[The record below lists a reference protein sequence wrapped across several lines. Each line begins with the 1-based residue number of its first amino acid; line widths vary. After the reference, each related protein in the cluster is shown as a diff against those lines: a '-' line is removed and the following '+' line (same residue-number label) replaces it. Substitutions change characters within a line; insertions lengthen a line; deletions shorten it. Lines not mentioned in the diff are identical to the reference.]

1 MPICSSTRL
10 FVSSLKSRSAI
21 AFHRTI
27 LLISSVLLAAAV
39 FAVPDLS
46 AQGHNRITQPVDTS
60 SAQALPNHH
69 PFWASPANNIGSVPP
84 DLPLDQLT
92 LVLSRSPQ
100 QEAAF
105 QQFLAEQQNPASP
118 NYHHWLTPAEVGQRF
133 GLSDQDIAA
142 ITGWLQSQGLHV
154 NWVSPSRI
162 FVGFGGS
169 AANIGLALQS
179 ELHYYNVNGAQQIS
193 ISSDPMIPQA
203 LVPAIKAVHGLYT
216 IDEHPLYQAGG
227 MQSVSPLETANSGNH
242 YLAPV
247 DFATIYDLPASLT
260 GAGITIGIVDR
271 SRTNFADFS
280 NLRALTGS
288 TFPNPTEIVPTAFG
302 GVDPGPAYTAPPGG
316 TTSTS
321 EQGEATLDVVRAGTV
336 APGAS
341 LLLVVATAA
350 SGGIEVDAQFLVQT
364 TPVPA
369 QVMTISFGACESSA
383 GTAGVTFWDTLFQQA
398 AAEGISS
405 FVSSGDAGACGCDT
419 HGSAPPANPLPN
431 SPNYICSSSYVTCVG
446 GTEFNEG
453 SNPSQYWTSGNGAGL
468 LSVLSYIPE
477 GAWNESTASKV
488 SASGGGV
495 SSVIP
500 TPSWQI
506 GNGVPTARAGRYTP
520 DISFSSS
527 GHDAYFTCLAANG
540 YSCVVSGGGYTFGA
554 FYGTSAAAPDMAGIT
569 ALLDQNLGGA
579 QGNLNPGL
587 YQMAVSAPT
596 AFHDVTVATSGVTT
610 CDLNTPSLCNNSIG
624 GPSGLS
630 GGQPG
635 FAVGVGYDEVTG
647 LGSLNAGTFVY
658 AYGTTSKVMKP
669 ALTLS
674 YSQTVNTW
682 EPIYLVAYINGSG
695 YSPAPT
701 GTITF
706 TVGSYTSSPIA
717 MPYGQA
723 LVTVPAGTIPVG
735 TYTESAVYTPDA
747 ASAQIY
753 QSVSATRPFT
763 IIVPP
768 KVPPTLAL
776 TTSQTI
782 ISNSQS
788 MSVGVVVNAGQYYST
803 PAGVMVPYYPMP
815 TGSVALTSGSYT
827 SAATALAGGTA
838 SITIP
843 AGSLAAGNDVLV
855 VTYTPDASG
864 SSTFLL
870 ASSQTYVENE
880 GARITPSVTPW
891 PSPSTPT
898 TAQAVAVQVT
908 VDGFTGNPT
917 PTGTVVLTSGS
928 YTSAATAL
936 TGGTASI
943 TIPAGALPSG
953 SDTLTATYTPDAQS
967 AALYASASGAWTL
980 GVTAAVKITPV
991 VAVTSLT
998 ASPTTVQ
1005 PLSLA
1010 ITVGGGAGNP
1020 APSGFVR
1027 LATGIGYSV
1036 DATLTGGRATAAIP
1050 VGSLSGGTDT
1060 ITATYWPDTN
1070 GAYSY
1075 NSASGTIAVTVA
1087 KAAPTV
1093 TITPSLTSITTLQ
1106 PLQVFANVSG
1116 GSGTPTASGTVT
1128 FKYGSFTSDP
1138 LYVYPPGNTV
1148 SITVPAGALAPGT
1161 VTLTASYTGD
1171 STYTAATGTATIAV
1185 TMPAN
1190 AGFGIAATNLSI
1202 PSGAASGNYS
1212 TVTVTPAN
1220 GFVGTVA
1227 LTAAI
1232 TASPAGA
1239 QYPPTLS
1246 FGATSPV
1253 SITFTT
1259 PGTATL
1265 TISTTASQQS
1275 CTAANQMPSG
1285 IPLYARGGALLA
1297 CLLLFSIAPRR
1308 RKWRAMLGILLL
1320 FAALAGGVFACG
1332 GGSSGT
1338 GCNNAVTPGTTA
1350 GNYTITVTGTSGTMT
1365 ATAAQIALTVQ

>member
-1 MPICSSTRL
+1 MRLPVCSFFCL
-10 FVSSLKSRSAI
+10 FVSPPNSNSST
-21 AFHRTI
+21 AFNRI
-27 LLISSVLLAAAV
+27 RLLPAFVLLAAA
-39 FAVPDLS
+39 ALAGPALS
-46 AQGHNRITQPVDTS
+46 AQAANRITQAVDTS
-60 SAQALPNHH
+60 RAQALPNHH
-69 PFWASPANNIGSVPP
+69 PLWANPANSTGLAPAN
-84 DLPLDQLT
+84 LPLDQLT

-100 QEAAF
+100 QEQAF
-105 QQFLAEQQNPASP
+105 EQFLADQQNPASP
-118 NYHHWLTPAEVGQRF
+118 DYHHWLTPAEVGQRF
-133 GLSDQDIAA
+133 GLSDQDIAT

-154 NWVSPSRI
+154 NWVAPSRI
-162 FVGFGGS
+162 FIGFGGT
-169 AANIGLALQS
+169 AADIGRAFQT
-179 ELHYYNVNGAQQIS
+179 EMRYYMVNGVQRLS
-193 ISSDPMIPQA
+193 IDSDPQIPTA
-203 LVPAIKAVHGLYT
+203 LAPAIKAIRGLYT
-216 IDEHPLYQAGG
+216 IDEQPAHHAAV
-227 MQSVSPLETANSGNH
+227 MQSNSPEVTTSGGYH
-242 YLAPV
+242 FIGPG
-247 DFATIYDLPASLT
+247 DFSAIYDLPNGLYGS
-260 GAGITIGIVDR
+260 GQTIGIVGR
-271 SRTNFADFS
+271 SRTNPADF
-280 NLRALTGS
+280 NNFKALIGPGFT
-288 TFPNPTEIVPTAFG
+288 NPTEIVPTTFG
-302 GVDPGPAYTAPPGG
+302 GIDPGPALTAPPTGSVSAG
-316 TTSTS
+316 D
-321 EQGEATLDVVRAGTV
+321 QGEATLDVLRAGST
-336 APGAS
+336 AWGAQI
-341 LLLVVATAA
+341 LLVVATAA
-350 SGGIEVDAQFLVQT
+350 SGGIGADAQYLVQT

-369 QVMTISFGACESSA
+369 QVMTISFGLCESAA
-383 GTAGVTFWDTLFQQA
+383 GSAGVTFWDTLFQQA
-398 AAEGISS
+398 AAEGIST
-405 FVSSGDAGACGCDT
+405 FVSSGDSGASGCDVPFAAP
-419 HGSAPPANPLPN
+419 SASPQAN
-431 SPNYICSSSYVTCVG
+431 SPNYICSSSYATCVG
-446 GTEFNEG
+446 GTEFNDTA
-453 SNPSQYWTSGNGAGL
+453 NPSTYWNVAYLGQTAHG
-468 LSVLSYIPE
+468 YIPE
-477 GAWNESTASKV
+477 GGWNESWDGTTSTVAS
-488 SASGGGV
+488 SGGGV
-495 SSVIP
+495 STVVP
-500 TPSWQI
+500 TPSWQT
-506 GNGVPTARAGRYTP
+506 GTGVPADRSGRYTP
-520 DISFSSS
+520 DVSFSSS
-527 GHDAYFTCLAANG
+527 MHDGYFGCFAAG
-540 YSCVVSGGGYTFGA
+540 GGDCVV
-554 FYGTSAAAPDMAGIT
+554 GTDGSFRFMAAAPAMAGVA

-610 CDLNTPSLCNNSIG
+610 CDLNTPSICNNSIG

-735 TYTESAVYTPDA
+735 TYTESAVYIPDA

-763 IIVPP
+763 ITVPP

-803 PAGVMVPYYPMP
+803 PAGAMVPYYPMP
-815 TGSVALTSGSYT
+815 TGTVALTSGSYT
-827 SAATALAGGTA
+827 SAPVVLANGNATVIVPAGSLAAGNDVLTVTYTPDVAGSSTFLVASSQTYVQNEGDRITPSVFPSSSPSNPTTAQAVVVQVRVDGFTGNPTPTGAVVLSSGSYASAATALAGGTA

-843 AGSLAAGNDVLV
+843 AGAL
-855 VTYTPDASG
+855 
-864 SSTFLL
+864 
-870 ASSQTYVENE
+870 
-880 GARITPSVTPW
+880 
-891 PSPSTPT
+891 SP
-898 TAQAVAVQVT
+898 
-908 VDGFTGNPT
+908 G
-917 PTGTVVLTSGS
+917 L
-928 YTSAATAL
+928 
-936 TGGTASI
+936 
-943 TIPAGALPSG
+943 
-953 SDTLTATYTPDAQS
+953 DTLTATYTPDAS
-967 AALYASASGAWTL
+967 SSALYANTWGSNTI
-980 GVTAAVKITPV
+980 GVTLAVKITPA

-998 ASPTTVQ
+998 VSPTTVQ

-1010 ITVGGGAGNP
+1010 ITVSGGASNP

-1027 LATGIGYSV
+1027 LQNPGYNSV
-1036 DATLTGGRATAAIP
+1036 DAALTGGSATASIP
-1050 VGSLSGGTDT
+1050 AASLSGGTDT
-1060 ITATYWPDTN
+1060 INATYWPDTN

-1075 NSASGTIAVTVA
+1075 NGASGTIAVTVA
-1087 KAAPTV
+1087 KATPVV
-1093 TITPSLTSITTLQ
+1093 TITPSLTSMTTLQ

-1128 FKYGSFTSDP
+1128 FKCGSFTSDP

-1148 SITVPAGALAPGT
+1148 SITVPAGSLAPGT

-1171 STYTAATGTATIAV
+1171 STYTAATGIATVTV

-1246 FGATSPV
+1246 FGVTSPV
-1253 SITFTT
+1253 TITSAAS
-1259 PGTATL
+1259 GTATL
-1265 TISTTASQQS
+1265 TVSTTASQKTT
-1275 CTAANQMPSG
+1275 CTAANQIPRG
-1285 IPLYARGGALLA
+1285 IPWYARGGAVVA
-1297 CLLLFSIAPRR
+1297 CMLLFGIAPQRR
-1308 RKWRAMLGILLL
+1308 RWRTMLGMLIL
-1320 FAALAGGVFACG
+1320 FVALTSGMLACG
-1332 GGSSGT
+1332 GGSQST
-1338 GCNNAVTPGTTA
+1338 ACNNVVTPGTTA
-1350 GNYTITVTGTSGTMT
+1350 GSYIVTVTGTSGSTT
-1365 ATAAQIALTVQ
+1365 ATNMISLTVI

>member
-105 QQFLAEQQNPASP
+105 QQFLADQQNPASP

-203 LVPAIKAVHGLYT
+203 LAPAIKAVHGLYT

-260 GAGITIGIVDR
+260 GAGMTIGIVDR

-398 AAEGISS
+398 AAEGITS
-405 FVSSGDAGACGCDT
+405 FVSSGDAGASGCDT

-446 GTEFNEG
+446 GTEFSEG

-569 ALLDQNLGGA
+569 ALLDQNLDGA

-630 GGQPG
+630 GAQPG

-647 LGSLNAGTFVY
+647 LGSLDAATFVY
-658 AYGTTSKVMKP
+658 AYSTTSKVMTP
-669 ALTLS
+669 TLTLNG
-674 YSQTVNTW
+674 SQTVNTY
-682 EPIYLVAYINGSG
+682 EPFFMVAYINGSG

-706 TVGSYTSSPIA
+706 TVGSYTSSPVA
-717 MPYGQA
+717 VPYGHA
-723 LVTVPAGTIPVG
+723 LVTVPVGTIPVG
-735 TYTESAVYTPDA
+735 TYTASAVYTPDA

-753 QSVSATRPFT
+753 KSVSATMPFT
-763 IIVPP
+763 MIVPP
-768 KVPPTLAL
+768 KVSPQLAL
-776 TTSQTI
+776 TTSQAI

-788 MSVGVVVNAGQYYST
+788 ISVDVVVSAGQYYST

-827 SAATALAGGTA
+827 SAPVVLASGNATV
-838 SITIP
+838 IVP
-843 AGSLAAGNDVLV
+843 AGSLAAGNDVLT
-855 VTYTPDASG
+855 VTYTPDAGSG
-864 SSTFLL
+864 SSYLT
-870 ASSQTYVENE
+870 ASNFTNVQNE
-880 GARITPSVTPW
+880 GAKL
-891 PSPSTPT
+891 TPT
-898 TAQAVAVQVT
+898 VFVSANPGSATSAQTITVT
-908 VDGFTGNPT
+908 VDVAG
-917 PTGTVVLTSGS
+917 PTGDPAPTGSVVLTSGS
-928 YTSAATAL
+928 YTSASTAVTAGNAIINL
-936 TGGTASI
+936 APGT
-943 TIPAGALPSG
+943 LPPG
-953 SDTLTATYTPDAQS
+953 LDTLSAAYTPDTQS
-967 AALYASASGAWTL
+967 TALYVSTTGSNTIGVYLSPIIAPTL
-980 GVTAAVKITPV
+980 TVTPV
-991 VAVTSLT
+991 TQN
-998 ASPTTVQ
+998 PTTIE
-1005 PLSLA
+1005 PLS
-1010 ITVGGGAGNP
+1010 IKVTVSGGAGNP
-1020 APSGFVR
+1020 TP
-1027 LATGIGYSV
+1027 
-1036 DATLTGGRATAAIP
+1036 TGGISVSD
-1050 VGSLSGGTDT
+1050 VGTTVTGTLSGGS
-1060 ITATYWPDTN
+1060 ATVTLPAGTFAGGASIINVFYVPDSIASY
-1070 GAYSY
+1070 AYS
-1075 NSASGTIAVTVA
+1075 NASGTGTVNVA
-1087 KAAPTV
+1087 KGTPIL
-1093 TITPSLTSITTLQ
+1093 TITPLESSFSTQQSITVT
-1106 PLQVFANVSG
+1106 ASVSG
-1116 GSGTPTASGTVT
+1116 GSG
-1128 FKYGSFTSDP
+1128 
-1138 LYVYPPGNTV
+1138 
-1148 SITVPAGALAPGT
+1148 VPAPAAGGT
-1161 VTLTASYTGD
+1161 VTLTSAYYASPIGINYGSGSIIIPAGSFAPGTDTISAAYSGD
-1171 STYTAATGTATIAV
+1171 NNYNAATATATVVVSA
-1185 TMPAN
+1185 PAN
-1190 AGFGIAATNLSI
+1190 ASFTLSGGSLAVARGL
-1202 PSGAASGNYS
+1202 SGANSS
-1212 TVTVTPAN
+1212 TVTAFPTG
-1220 GFVGTVA
+1220 GFVGNVA
-1227 LTAAI
+1227 LTAVI
-1232 TASPAGA
+1232 TTSPPGAQDLPTMSFTPASVNLLQSSPATS
-1239 QYPPTLS
+1239 TL
-1246 FGATSPV
+1246 
-1253 SITFTT
+1253 TFTT
-1259 PGTATL
+1259 TGPSSAKMVL
-1265 TISTTASQQS
+1265 PPASWMRWSTASAPVLA
-1275 CTAANQMPSG
+1275 CIALW
-1285 IPLYARGGALLA
+1285 ILPLRRRFWRNLMLLA
-1297 CLLLFSIAPRR
+1297 A
-1308 RKWRAMLGILLL
+1308 
-1320 FAALAGGVFACG
+1320 FAIFIAGGVVACG
-1332 GGSSGT
+1332 GSGSG
-1338 GCNNAVTPGTTA
+1338 GGGGGGGGGNPGTTL
-1350 GNYTITVTGTSGTMT
+1350 GQYTITVTGMSG
-1365 ATAAQIALTVQ
+1365 ATTVTNTVTLTVQ